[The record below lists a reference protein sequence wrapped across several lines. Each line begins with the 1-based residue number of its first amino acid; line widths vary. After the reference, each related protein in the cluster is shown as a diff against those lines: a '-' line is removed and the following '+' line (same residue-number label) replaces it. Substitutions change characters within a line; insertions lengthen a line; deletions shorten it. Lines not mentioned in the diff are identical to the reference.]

1 MKTWIETKYE
11 TYYDFEEWVE
21 DYKVCKEKYGWTIDG
36 YLDYMIEQAEDEG
49 DYALLV
55 SIERNRSRI
64 YDIMF
69 DLTHP
74 KDEVA

>member
-1 MKTWIETKYE
+1 MSVWIETKYE

-21 DYKVCKEKYGWTIDG
+21 DYKRLKEKYGWTISA
-36 YLDYMIEQAEDEG
+36 YLDYVIEQAEEDG

-55 SIERNRSRI
+55 SIERNKDRI

-69 DLTHP
+69 GLTH
-74 KDEVA
+74 EEE